1 MDKLKLVTL
10 ATFMIAI
17 GGALT
22 AGAYAVGTATETHIN
37 LIVER
42 SPAVQ
47 VEAEAEE
54 AAAQANKPAK
64 PSKKSDHPVPGRKP
78 PVPPTPTGI
87 QVN

>member
-47 VEAEAEE
+47 VESEAEDV
-54 AAAQANKPAK
+54 AAHATKPAK
-64 PSKKSDHPVPGRKP
+64 PSHPVPAHKP
-78 PVPPTPTGI
+78 PVPMSRAGI
-87 QVN
+87 EID